1 MFGMIFGILFAVFGS
16 IICEKCGPLSVLACF
31 LGMVTLELIV
41 CFFIKE
47 EKQNEENA
55 EFLQQMEAAEKQ
67 EQTK

>member
-1 MFGMIFGILFAVFGS
+1 MIFGILFAVFGS

-47 EKQNEENA
+47 EKQNEI
-55 EFLQQMEAAEKQ
+55 
-67 EQTK
+67 